1 MGTGSSE
8 DYQKIKLRKIG
19 AYFGAE
25 VNGVDLT
32 QKLTSKEVIE
42 ITKALAEY

>member
-1 MGTGSSE
+1 LRGKRRKMGTGSLQ

-25 VNGVDLT
+25 VNGV
-32 QKLTSKEVIE
+32 
-42 ITKALAEY
+42 